1 MCIYFLLFG
10 GKKVFVSIRYVL
22 TENFQN
28 LYRIYCIAKYELL
41 ADMRDSKFGIFWNFA
56 SPAIQVLTYWF
67 IFGFAWSKAPVDG
80 VAYLPWLV
88 VGYAAWWFIQPCIQ
102 SGCNAVFSKTSV
114 ITRMKFPV
122 SVLPA
127 TICAK
132 EFFNHLCMLVIAFV
146 TLAICGYKPNIYW
159 FCLFYYGLC
168 AFVFAEAVSLILS
181 VLTMLW
187 RDVRKLVTSLMRMLM
202 YFSPVI
208 WECHFGDSIPYHT
221 VLNFMM
227 KLNPIYYIVN
237 GYRDSVFYYKGFWNH
252 PALTIYFWMC
262 TLILFVIGCIL
273 MYKFKRKFIDLI

>member
-1 MCIYFLLFG
+1 MFT
-10 GKKVFVSIRYVL
+10 SIRYVL

-56 SPAIQVLTYWF
+56 SPAIQVLTYW
-67 IFGFAWSKAPVDG
+67 
-80 VAYLPWLV
+80 
-88 VGYAAWWFIQPCIQ
+88 WFIQPCIQ
-102 SGCNAVFSKTSV
+102 SGCSAVFSKTSV
-114 ITRMKFPV
+114 ITKMKFPV

-146 TLAICGYKPNIYW
+146 TLALCGYTPNMYW
-159 FCLFYYGLC
+159 FGLFYYGLC
-168 AFVFAEAVSLILS
+168 AFIFAESVSLILS

-187 RDVRKLVTSLMRMLM
+187 RDVRKLITSLMRMLM

-208 WECHFGDSIPYHT
+208 WECHFADSVPHHN
-221 VLNFMM
+221 VLNFIM

-237 GYRDSVFYYKGFWNH
+237 GYRDSVFYGKVFWDH
-252 PALTIYFWMC
+252 PALTAYFWC
-262 TLILFVIGCIL
+262 FTLVLFVIGCML